1 MVWIGSSD
9 FVGCGAAIKRRS
21 RAERKRERALCP
33 IHTTRC
39 VNPDQAAHCRLTGF
53 PGERGDHRKKNREGQ
68 EQAEP
73 FAARAHSSRRRKA
86 SGCLSAESNQDEID
100 QRNQGSAD
108 AGGDQGIVGA
118 DVGLRIERC
127 LVGFSGHFGG
137 LGRAGRS
144 FCELGHIRPIFFAAS
159 SSERVDVIRVGK
171 TRPAVSL
178 DKTGQGQ
185 AMGQQVGQWR
195 SGEGQKLWLSM
206 LVDTMEAI
214 SRSKLRGSP
223 VSPSVLRAMEAH
235 LARPASAF
243 APSSFSLRN

>member
-1 MVWIGSSD
+1 LPLDGFSRRTRGS
-9 FVGCGAAIKRRS
+9 CKQN
-21 RAERKRERALCP
+21 RER
-33 IHTTRC
+33 R
-39 VNPDQAAHCRLTGF
+39 
-53 PGERGDHRKKNREGQ
+53 

-214 SRSKLRGSP
+214 SRSELRSSP
-223 VSPSVLRAMEAH
+223 ISPSVLVALKAQ
-235 LARPASAF
+235 LARPVSPYTHGASQ
-243 APSSFSLRN
+243 FSLRN